1 MVSAE
6 MLDKFK
12 RLYQAKYNI
21 TLTNEEAIE
30 MSTALVNL
38 MGILI
43 KPESEESTDELNHDE
58 RRQDE
63 AITIQTS

>member
-12 RLYQAKYNI
+12 RLYKAKYNI
-21 TLTNEEAIE
+21 SLTNEEAIE

-38 MGILI
+38 MGILM
-43 KPESEESTDELNHDE
+43 KPETEEQTVEHTHE
-58 RRQDE
+58 ARRQDE
-63 AITIQTS
+63 SITV

>member
-12 RLYQAKYNI
+12 RLYKVKYNI
-21 TLTNEEAIE
+21 SLTNEEAIE

-43 KPESEESTDELNHDE
+43 KPESEDANNEFNHTE
-58 RRQDE
+58 RREDE
-63 AITIQTS
+63 SITVQTS